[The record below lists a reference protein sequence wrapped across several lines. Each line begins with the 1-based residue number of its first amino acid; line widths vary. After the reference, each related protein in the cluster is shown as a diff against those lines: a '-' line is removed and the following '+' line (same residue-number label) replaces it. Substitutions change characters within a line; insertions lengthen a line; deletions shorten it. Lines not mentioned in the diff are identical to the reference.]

1 MQVEM
6 SSHNEGSVIMGRQP
20 FITADLRPDMTVESD
35 PGQALPAGNATTAQL
50 AEAARAVLSEGE
62 QQQVERGRQDTRQD
76 LMSAVPRPNPD
87 VQGTTLD
94 GETVLLSLSTGRYYT
109 LNRVGSAIWET
120 CTGTQSLQAIHVAL
134 CGRFDAPPER
144 IADDLFALVTHLSHE
159 GLLTIEKA

>member
-1 MQVEM
+1 
-6 SSHNEGSVIMGRQP
+6 MGRQP
-20 FITADLRPDMTVESD
+20 FITADLRPDMTVEAD
-35 PGQALPAGNATTAQL
+35 PGHLSPTGHAATAQL
-50 AEAARAVLSEGE
+50 AEAARAMLSEGE

-94 GETVLLSLSTGRYYT
+94 GETVLLDLGSGRYYT
-109 LNRVGSAIWET
+109 LNRVGTAIWDA
-120 CTGTQSLQAIHVAL
+120 CTGTASLQAIHTAL

-159 GLLTIEKA
+159 GLLTIERG

>member
-1 MQVEM
+1 MPD
-6 SSHNEGSVIMGRQP
+6 HKGGSAIMGRQP

-35 PGQALPAGNATTAQL
+35 PGHASPTGHATTAQL
-50 AEAARAVLSEGE
+50 AEAARAMLSEGE
-62 QQQVERGRQDTRQD
+62 QQQIERGRQDTRQG

-94 GETVLLSLSTGRYYT
+94 GETVLLNLGTGRYYT
-109 LNRVGSAIWET
+109 LNRVGTAIWEA
-120 CTGTQSLQAIHVAL
+120 CTGTQTLQMIHTTL

-159 GLLTIEKA
+159 GLLVIERG

>member
-1 MQVEM
+1 MIMEM
-6 SSHNEGSVIMGRQP
+6 SNHNEGSVNMGRQP

-35 PGQALPAGNATTAQL
+35 PGQASSAGHATTAQL

-94 GETVLLSLSTGRYYT
+94 GETVLLNLATGRYYT
-109 LNRVGSAIWET
+109 LNRVGTAMWEA
-120 CTGTQSLQAIHVAL
+120 CTGTQSFQAIHTTL
-134 CGRFDAPPER
+134 RGRFDAPPER

-159 GLLTIEKA
+159 GLLTIERG

>member
-1 MQVEM
+1 M
-6 SSHNEGSVIMGRQP
+6 
-20 FITADLRPDMTVESD
+20 AVESE
-35 PGQALPAGNATTAQL
+35 PGYVSPSGQATTAQL

-62 QQQVERGRQDTRQD
+62 QQQIERGRQDTRQA

-94 GETVLLSLSTGRYYT
+94 GETVLLNLSTGRYYT

-144 IADDLFALVTHLSHE
+144 IADDLFALVTHLSQE
-159 GLLTIEKA
+159 GLLTLEQA

>member
-1 MQVEM
+1 MHVACE
-6 SSHNEGSVIMGRQP
+6 
-20 FITADLRPDMTVESD
+20 
-35 PGQALPAGNATTAQL
+35 PGHVAPTGNATTAQL

-62 QQQVERGRQDTRQD
+62 QQQIERGRQDTRQD
-76 LMSAVPRPNPD
+76 LLSAVPRPNPD

-94 GETVLLSLSTGRYYT
+94 GETVLLDLRTGRYYT
-109 LNRVGSAIWET
+109 LNRVGSAIWES

-159 GLLTIEKA
+159 GLLIIERG

>member
-1 MQVEM
+1 MRSEM

-20 FITADLRPDMTVESD
+20 FITADLRPDMTVESE
-35 PGQALPAGNATTAQL
+35 PGQASPAGSATTAQL

-62 QQQVERGRQDTRQD
+62 QQQVERGRQDTRQA

-94 GETVLLSLSTGRYYT
+94 GETVLLNLGTGRYYT
-109 LNRVGSAIWET
+109 LNRVGTAIWEA
-120 CTGTQSLQAIHVAL
+120 CTGTQSLQVIHTTL
-134 CGRFDAPPER
+134 CGRFDALPER

-159 GLLTIEKA
+159 GLLTIERG

>member
-1 MQVEM
+1 
-6 SSHNEGSVIMGRQP
+6 MGRQP
-20 FITADLRPDMTVESD
+20 FITADLRPDMTVESE
-35 PGQALPAGNATTAQL
+35 PRHVSPSGQATTAQL

-62 QQQVERGRQDTRQD
+62 QQQIERGRQDTRQE

-94 GETVLLSLSTGRYYT
+94 GETVLLNLSTGRYYT
-109 LNRVGSAIWET
+109 LNRVGNVIWET
-120 CTGTQSLQAIHVAL
+120 CTGTQSLRAIHVAL

-159 GLLTIEKA
+159 GLLTLEQA

>member
-1 MQVEM
+1 VRVEL
-6 SSHNEGSVIMGRQP
+6 SSYNEGSIIMGRQP
-20 FITADLRPDMTVESD
+20 FITADLRPDMTVESE
-35 PGQALPAGNATTAQL
+35 PGHVSPSGQATTQQL

>member
-1 MQVEM
+1 
-6 SSHNEGSVIMGRQP
+6 MGRQP

-35 PGQALPAGNATTAQL
+35 PGQASPAGHATTAQL

-62 QQQVERGRQDTRQD
+62 QQQIERGRQDTRQD
-76 LMSAVPRPNPD
+76 LMSAVPRPSPD

-94 GETVLLSLSTGRYYT
+94 GETVLLNLGTGRYYT
-109 LNRVGSAIWET
+109 LNRVGTAIWEA
-120 CTGTQSLQAIHVAL
+120 CTGTESLQVIHSTL

-159 GLLTIEKA
+159 GLLIVERG

>member
-1 MQVEM
+1 
-6 SSHNEGSVIMGRQP
+6 MGRQP
-20 FITADLRPDMTVESD
+20 FITADLRPDMAVESE
-35 PGQALPAGNATTAQL
+35 PGYVSPSGQATTAQL

-62 QQQVERGRQDTRQD
+62 QHQIERGRQDTRQA

-94 GETVLLSLSTGRYYT
+94 GETVLLNLSTGRYYT

-120 CTGTQSLQAIHVAL
+120 CTGTQSLQDIHAAL

-159 GLLTIEKA
+159 GLLTIEQA

>member
-1 MQVEM
+1 
-6 SSHNEGSVIMGRQP
+6 
-20 FITADLRPDMTVESD
+20 MTVESE
-35 PGQALPAGNATTAQL
+35 PGYVSPSGQATTVQL
-50 AEAARAVLSEGE
+50 AEAARVVLSKGE
-62 QQQVERGRQDTRQD
+62 QQQIERGRQDTRQE
-76 LMSAVPRPNPD
+76 LLSAVPRSNPD

-134 CGRFDAPPER
+134 CGRFDAPPEQ

-159 GLLTIEKA
+159 GLLTIQKA